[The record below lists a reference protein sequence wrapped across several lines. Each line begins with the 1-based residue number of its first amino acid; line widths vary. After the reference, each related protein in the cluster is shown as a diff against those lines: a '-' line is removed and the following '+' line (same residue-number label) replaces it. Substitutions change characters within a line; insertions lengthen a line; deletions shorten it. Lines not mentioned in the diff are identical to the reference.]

1 MWDLETIKAMNQKA
15 REEQTN
21 YPSEMRLS
29 APQKATHNA
38 TQIRVQW
45 QGNGKMYYFSGLQSL
60 IDNFTPGEIS
70 KSWISIIYRSEV
82 VGSLDS
88 DRIADMALAQRKAK
102 GVLI

>member
-1 MWDLETIKAMNQKA
+1 MWDLETIKAMNKKA

-21 YPSEMRLS
+21 YPS

-70 KSWISIIYRSEV
+70 KSWISIIYRAEV

-88 DRIADMALAQRKAK
+88 DKIADIALAQRKAK
-102 GVLI
+102 GE